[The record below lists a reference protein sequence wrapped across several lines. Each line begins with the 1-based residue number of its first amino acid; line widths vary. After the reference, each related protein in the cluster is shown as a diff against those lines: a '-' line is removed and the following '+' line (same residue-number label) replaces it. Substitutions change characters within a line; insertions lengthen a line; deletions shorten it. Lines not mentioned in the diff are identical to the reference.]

1 VSKITPPRGTVSG
14 DLKKRKRKRQ
24 VTREKEQTDKTWS
37 RVAVDANFFIL
48 AFAQHPEALQRFK
61 VIADRVSFKLCTS
74 HQILEELRGS
84 LRKQVR
90 KVVEVVEV
98 TKDELDSY
106 IKKAKHVVDR
116 VPQAP
121 DLSLLIVLKKL
132 KENRLISSDFQLLQ
146 SLRNLEP
153 EIEGLMGSAFLLH
166 LLELSHD
173 NTEDTAFL
181 EEIRERVL
189 YTEIKYSITRRSV
202 YDPTTRI
209 KLIESQAFQVVR
221 ALRGPHIA
229 EEDLVGMTDQE
240 ALGLL
245 NFLQELRRNYV
256 SYVNRIQEQ
265 NYREALEEIG
275 EARDELYNHL
285 VLLSWEL
292 SATAH
297 RKLIRQIAPDL
308 VLLNYLTALCHLYL
322 GERNDLEK
330 SKQAIEESNRILLN
344 VRPDASHY
352 RRLMVM
358 THILRITVNL
368 LLEDFES
375 ATMYFTIFARK
386 TQEWGFVHEQATAQ
400 ALYLALLVIRGEIT
414 STEFPSITDPEEVI
428 RFLIDLS
435 SIYFALRRF
444 EEAWKLLN
452 QVLLIIQYFG
462 LYEVL
467 DPVLQRMILVYYAE
481 GQQRKEVFEEIAAQ
495 LLQWLKEEKCNTD
508 SVEALRTELAET
520 EDTPS
525 EYFTEKSLASD
536 KLHTDLQDW
545 LTVIDRVDTVL
556 LQGSILICR
565 SRKLTWNIALLIQG
579 VLQEE
584 KAKSGE
590 QVKLGEGKFRV
601 TDPPPSLKDRY
612 RIFALIHS
620 DPTGSSRIYVRGGQ
634 GLRLLELGTLL
645 NGNVY

>member
-1 VSKITPPRGTVSG
+1 VSKTTSSRRSSAKGS
-14 DLKKRKRKRQ
+14 KKQK
-24 VTREKEQTDKTWS
+24 TRPKKARPSEAWS

-48 AFAQHPEALQRFK
+48 AFAQKPETLHRFK
-61 VIADRVSFKLCTS
+61 EIADRVAFKLYTS
-74 HQILEELRGS
+74 HQILKELRGK
-84 LRKQVR
+84 LRRQVQ
-90 KVVEVVEV
+90 KVVEVVNV
-98 TKDELDSY
+98 TQEELEAY
-106 IKKAKHVVDR
+106 IEKAKKVVER

-146 SLRNLEP
+146 SLRNLDP

-166 LLELSHD
+166 LLERSHA
-173 NTEDTAFL
+173 NEEDTKFL

-189 YTEIKYSITRRSV
+189 HTEIKYSITRRSV

-221 ALRGPHIA
+221 SLRGPRIA

-256 SYVNRIQEQ
+256 NYVNKIQEQ
-265 NYREALEEIG
+265 NYREVLIEIG
-275 EARDELYNHL
+275 EAREELYNHL

-297 RKLIRQIAPDL
+297 RRLIRQIAPDL
-308 VLLNYLTALCHLYL
+308 VLLNYLTALCYLYV
-322 GERNDLEK
+322 GEKEDLER
-330 SKQAIEESNRILLN
+330 SKQAIEESNRILLS
-344 VRPDASHY
+344 VRPAASNY

-358 THILRITVNL
+358 THILRITINL

-386 TQEWGFVHEQATAQ
+386 IQEWGFVNEQATAQ

-435 SIYFALRRF
+435 SVYFAMRRF
-444 EEAWKLLN
+444 EEAWKLLY
-452 QVLLIIQYFG
+452 QVLLIIQYFE
-462 LYEVL
+462 LSEVL

-481 GQQRKEVFEEIAAQ
+481 GQQRKDEFEEISVQ
-495 LLQWLKEEKCNTD
+495 LLEWLQEQQLDTTSLD
-508 SVEALRTELAET
+508 ALRAELAEKA
-520 EDTPS
+520 EAPS
-525 EYFTEKSLASD
+525 EHFTEKSLVADS
-536 KLHTDLQDW
+536 LHADLQDW

-565 SRKLTWNIALLIQG
+565 SRKLAWNIALLIQG
-579 VLQEE
+579 VLQDE
-584 KAKSGE
+584 KAKGGE
-590 QVKLGEGKFRV
+590 QVKLGEGQFRV

-620 DPTGSSRIYVRGGQ
+620 DPTGSSRIFVRGGQ
-634 GLRLLELGTLL
+634 GLRLLELGTILDDSI
-645 NGNVY
+645 Y

>member
-1 VSKITPPRGTVSG
+1 MSKTTSRKKAPKGSKIRKPKRATPT
-14 DLKKRKRKRQ
+14 KKGAPSKI
-24 VTREKEQTDKTWS
+24 WS

-48 AFAQHPEALQRFK
+48 AFAQNPGNVKRFK
-61 VIADRVSFKLCTS
+61 EITDHVSFKLYTS
-74 HQILEELRGS
+74 TQVLNELRGQ
-84 LRKQVR
+84 LRREVQ
-90 KVVEVVEV
+90 KVIEVIDVSQ
-98 TKDELDSY
+98 KELDAY
-106 IKKAKHVVDR
+106 IKKAKDVVER
-116 VPQAP
+116 IPQAP

-166 LLELSHD
+166 LLERSHGSP
-173 NTEDTAFL
+173 EDMAIL

-209 KLIESQAFQVVR
+209 KLIENQAFHVVR
-221 ALRGPHIA
+221 SLRGPRIA
-229 EEDLVGMTDQE
+229 EEDLIGMTDQE

-245 NFLQELRRNYV
+245 NFLQELRRNYA
-256 SYVNRIQEQ
+256 SYVNKIQEQ
-265 NYREALEEIG
+265 NYREALQEIG
-275 EARDELYNHL
+275 AARDELYNHL

-297 RKLIRQIAPDL
+297 RRLTRQISPDL
-308 VLLNYLTALCHLYL
+308 ILLNYLTALCYLYL
-322 GERNDLEK
+322 GEREDLEK
-330 SKQAIEESNRILLN
+330 SKQAIDEANRTLLC
-344 VRPDASHY
+344 VRPDAANY
-352 RRLMVM
+352 QRLMIM
-358 THILRITVNL
+358 THILRITINL
-368 LLEDFES
+368 ILEDFES

-400 ALYLALLVIRGEIT
+400 ALYLALLVIRGEIM
-414 STEFPSITDPEEVI
+414 STEFPSISDPEEVI

-452 QVLLIIQYFG
+452 QVLLIIQYFS
-462 LYEVL
+462 LHELL
-467 DPVLQRMILVYYAE
+467 DLVLQRMILVYYAE
-481 GQQRKEVFEEIAAQ
+481 GRQRKEEFEGISTQ
-495 LLQWLKEEKCNTD
+495 LLHWLKEQKFDT
-508 SVEALRTELAET
+508 SSIEALRTELGET
-520 EDTPS
+520 ESPPT
-525 EYFTEKSLASD
+525 EYFTETSLVAE
-536 KLHTDLQDW
+536 KLHADLQDW

-584 KAKSGE
+584 KAKGGE

-620 DPTGSSRIYVRGGQ
+620 DPTGSSRIFVRGGQ
-634 GLRLLELGTLL
+634 GLRLLELGTILEESTP
-645 NGNVY
+645 

>member
-1 VSKITPPRGTVSG
+1 MSKTTPSLGTSPKRSKKQKRELDSG
-14 DLKKRKRKRQ
+14 ERNPGKS
-24 VTREKEQTDKTWS
+24 WS

-48 AFAQHPEALQRFK
+48 AFAQDPQALHRFK
-61 VIADRVSFKLCTS
+61 EIADRVAFKLYTS
-74 HQILEELRGS
+74 HRILKELRGK
-84 LRKQVR
+84 LRNQVK
-90 KVVEVVEV
+90 KVVEVIEISQ
-98 TKDELDSY
+98 DELDAY
-106 IKKAKHVVDR
+106 IEKARGIVER
-116 VPQAP
+116 IPQAP
-121 DLSLLIVLKKL
+121 DLSLLLVLKMLNEK
-132 KENRLISSDFQLLQ
+132 RLVSSDFQLLQ

-166 LLELSHD
+166 LLERSHNND
-173 NTEDTAFL
+173 EDIAFL
-181 EEIRERVL
+181 EELRERVL
-189 YTEIKYSITRRSV
+189 HTEIKYSITRRSV

-209 KLIESQAFQVVR
+209 KLIENQAFQVVR
-221 ALRGPHIA
+221 SLRGPRIA

-245 NFLQELRRNYV
+245 TFLQELRRNYS

-275 EARDELYNHL
+275 AAREELYNHL

-297 RKLIRQIAPDL
+297 HRLIRQITPDL
-308 VLLNYLTALCHLYL
+308 VLLNYLTALCYLYL
-322 GERNDLEK
+322 GEKSDLEK
-330 SKQAIEESNRILLN
+330 SKEAIEECNRILLS
-344 VRPDASHY
+344 VRPVATDY
-352 RRLMVM
+352 RRLMIM
-358 THILRITVNL
+358 THMLRITINL

-386 TQEWGFVHEQATAQ
+386 TQEWGFTHEQATAQ

-414 STEFPSITDPEEVI
+414 STEFPSITDPEEAI

-452 QVLLIIQYFG
+452 QVLLVIQYFD
-462 LYEVL
+462 LFEL
-467 DPVLQRMILVYYAE
+467 LETVLQRMLLVYYAE
-481 GQQRKEVFEEIAAQ
+481 GRQRKGEFEEITQ
-495 LLQWLKEEKCNTD
+495 KLLKWLQENNESTALID
-508 SVEALRTELAET
+508 DLTVELTET
-520 EDTPS
+520 VSPS
-525 EYFTEKSLASD
+525 PDYFTRSSLPAD
-536 KLHTDLQDW
+536 KLHPDLQDW

-565 SRKLTWNIALLIQG
+565 SRKLMWNIALLIQG

-584 KAKSGE
+584 KAKGGE
-590 QVKLGEGKFRV
+590 QVRLGEGKFKV
-601 TDPPPSLKDRY
+601 ADPPPSLKDRY
-612 RIFALIHS
+612 RILALIHS

-634 GLRLLELGTLL
+634 GLRLLQLGALL
-645 NGNVY
+645 NDST

>member
-1 VSKITPPRGTVSG
+1 MSKSTSPRGTSPESM
-14 DLKKRKRKRQ
+14 KKRKRK
-24 VTREKEQTDKTWS
+24 TTPEKEHLSRKWS

-48 AFAQHPEALQRFK
+48 AFAQNPQALNRFK
-61 VIADRVSFKLCTS
+61 EITDRVSFKLYTS
-74 HQILEELRGS
+74 NHILKELRGK
-84 LRKQVR
+84 LRRHVQN
-90 KVVEVVEV
+90 VVEVIEI
-98 TKDELDSY
+98 TQEELDTY
-106 IKKAKHVVDR
+106 ISKAKEVVER
-116 VPQAP
+116 VPQVP
-121 DLSLLIVLKKL
+121 DLSLLLVLKKL

-166 LLELSHD
+166 ILERSHD
-173 NTEDTAFL
+173 NVEDTTFL

-189 YTEIKYSITRRSV
+189 HTEIKYSITRRSV

-209 KLIESQAFQVVR
+209 KLIENQAFQVVR
-221 ALRGPHIA
+221 SLRGPRIA

-256 SYVNRIQEQ
+256 NYVNKIQEQ
-265 NYREALEEIG
+265 NYRDALGEIG
-275 EARDELYNHL
+275 EAREELYNHL
-285 VLLSWEL
+285 VILSWEL

-297 RKLIRQIAPDL
+297 RRLIRQIAPDL
-308 VLLNYLTALCHLYL
+308 VLLNYLTALCYLYL
-322 GERNDLEK
+322 GERDDLEN
-330 SKQAIEESNRILLN
+330 SKQAIEESNRILLS
-344 VRPDASHY
+344 VRPEASNY

-358 THILRITVNL
+358 THILRITINL

-386 TQEWGFVHEQATAQ
+386 TQEWGFLHEQATAQ
-400 ALYLALLVIRGEIT
+400 ALYLALLVIRGEII

-444 EEAWKLLN
+444 EEAWKLLY
-452 QVLLIIQYFG
+452 QVILITQYFG
-462 LYEVL
+462 LFEVL
-467 DPVLQRMILVYYAE
+467 NPVLQRMILVYYAE
-481 GQQRKEVFEEIAAQ
+481 GQQRKDEFEEISDH
-495 LLQWLKEEKCNTD
+495 LLQWLHEQNFDTT
-508 SVEALRTELAET
+508 SLEALRAELTETAKP
-520 EDTPS
+520 PS
-525 EYFTEKSLASD
+525 EHFTEKSLTSD
-536 KLHTDLQDW
+536 KLHADLQDW

-565 SRKLTWNIALLIQG
+565 SRKLAWNIALLIQG

-584 KAKSGE
+584 KAKGGE

-645 NGNVY
+645 DEGLS

>member
-1 VSKITPPRGTVSG
+1 MSKTASSGGTSAEG
-14 DLKKRKRKRQ
+14 KKRKKQKTLPEKRRP
-24 VTREKEQTDKTWS
+24 TKTWS

-48 AFAQHPEALQRFK
+48 AFAQKPQTLHRFK
-61 VIADRVSFKLCTS
+61 EIADRVSFKLYTS
-74 HQILEELRGS
+74 HQILKELRGR
-84 LRKQVR
+84 LRRHAQ
-90 KVVEVVEV
+90 KVVEVIDV
-98 TKDELDSY
+98 TQEELDTY
-106 IKKAKHVVDR
+106 IVKAKDVVER

-132 KENRLISSDFQLLQ
+132 SENRLISSDFQLLQ
-146 SLRNLEP
+146 SLRSLEP

-166 LLELSHD
+166 LLERSHD
-173 NTEDTAFL
+173 NVEDTTFL

-189 YTEIKYSITRRSV
+189 HTEIKYSITRRSV
-202 YDPTTRI
+202 YDPTARI
-209 KLIESQAFQVVR
+209 KLIENQAFQVVR
-221 ALRGPHIA
+221 SLRGPRIA

-245 NFLQELRRNYV
+245 NFLQELRLNYGNYV
-256 SYVNRIQEQ
+256 NKIQEQ
-265 NYREALEEIG
+265 NYREVLDEISDAH
-275 EARDELYNHL
+275 EELYNHL

-308 VLLNYLTALCHLYL
+308 VLLNYLSALCYLHL
-322 GERNDLEK
+322 GERGDLEK
-330 SKQAIEESNRILLN
+330 SKQAIEESNRILLS
-344 VRPDASHY
+344 VRPDTENY

-358 THILRITVNL
+358 THILRITINL

-386 TQEWGFVHEQATAQ
+386 IQEWGFVNEQATAQ

-414 STEFPSITDPEEVI
+414 STEFPAITDPEEVI

-435 SIYFALRRF
+435 SIYFAIRRF
-444 EEAWKLLN
+444 EEAWKLLD
-452 QVLLIIQYFG
+452 QILLIIQYFG
-462 LYEVL
+462 LFEIL
-467 DPVLQRMILVYYAE
+467 EPVLQRMILVYYAE
-481 GQQRKEVFEEIAAQ
+481 GQQRKDEFEETSTQ
-495 LLQWLKEEKCNTD
+495 LLQWLQEYQFDTT
-508 SVEALRTELAET
+508 SVEALKSELAET
-520 EDTPS
+520 AEAPS
-525 EYFTEKSLASD
+525 EHFTDKSLASD
-536 KLHTDLQDW
+536 KLHADLQDW

-565 SRKLTWNIALLIQG
+565 SRSLTWNIALLIQG
-579 VLQEE
+579 VLQDE
-584 KAKSGE
+584 KAKGGE
-590 QVKLGEGKFRV
+590 QVKLSEGKFRV

-620 DPTGSSRIYVRGGQ
+620 DPTGSSRIVVRGGQ

-645 NGNVY
+645 DDSIY

>member
-1 VSKITPPRGTVSG
+1 VSKTTSPRGTSPDG
-14 DLKKRKRKRQ
+14 TKKR
-24 VTREKEQTDKTWS
+24 EQKTSPENDLPYKTWS

-48 AFAQHPEALQRFK
+48 AFAQHPRTLYRFK
-61 VIADRVSFKLCTS
+61 EIADRVSFKLYTS
-74 HQILEELRGS
+74 PQILNELRGQ
-84 LRKQVR
+84 LRRQVR
-90 KVVEVVEV
+90 KVVEVIEV
-98 TKDELDSY
+98 TQEELDAY
-106 IKKAKHVVDR
+106 IDKAKDIVER

-166 LLELSHD
+166 LIERSHE
-173 NTEDTAFL
+173 NTEDTAFI

-189 YTEIKYSITRRSV
+189 HTEIKYSITRRSV
-202 YDPTTRI
+202 FDPTTRI
-209 KLIESQAFQVVR
+209 KLIESQAFRIVR
-221 ALRGPHIA
+221 SLRGPHIA

-256 SYVNRIQEQ
+256 SYVNKIQEQ
-265 NYREALEEIG
+265 NYGEVLEEIG

-297 RKLIRQIAPDL
+297 RRLLRQISPDL
-308 VLLNYLTALCHLYL
+308 VLLNYLTALCYLYL
-322 GERNDLEK
+322 GEKGDLEK
-330 SKQAIEESNRILLN
+330 SKQAIDESNRILLS
-344 VRPDASHY
+344 VRPDASNY

-358 THILRITVNL
+358 THILRITINL

-386 TQEWGFVHEQATAQ
+386 TQEWGFLHEQATAQ

-444 EEAWKLLN
+444 DEAWKLLN
-452 QVLLIIQYFG
+452 QVLIIIQYFG
-462 LYEVL
+462 LLEVL
-467 DPVLQRMILVYYAE
+467 DPVLQRMILIYYAE
-481 GQQRKEVFEEIAAQ
+481 GRQRREEFEEISSF
-495 LLQWLKEEKCNTD
+495 LLQWLNEQKFDTA
-508 SVEALRTELAET
+508 SVDALRDELAET
-520 EDTPS
+520 EEAPS
-525 EYFTEKSLASD
+525 EHFTAKSLVSD
-536 KLHTDLQDW
+536 KLHPDLQDW

-579 VLQEE
+579 VLQDE
-584 KAKSGE
+584 KAKAGE

-620 DPTGSSRIYVRGGQ
+620 DPTGSSRIFVRGGQ
-634 GLRLLELGTLL
+634 GIRLLELGSLL
-645 NGNVY
+645 DDSIY

>member
-1 VSKITPPRGTVSG
+1 MSKNTSPRISTS
-14 DLKKRKRKRQ
+14 KKRKRKPKPA
-24 VTREKEQTDKTWS
+24 EEQKSKPWS

-48 AFAQHPEALQRFK
+48 AFAQNPQTLNRFK
-61 VIADRVSFKLCTS
+61 EITERVSFKLYS
-74 HQILEELRGS
+74 SPQVMKELRGP
-84 LRKQVR
+84 LRRQVL
-90 KVVEVVEV
+90 KVVEVIDI
-98 TKDELDSY
+98 TQKELDSY
-106 IKKAKHVVDR
+106 INKAKEVVER

-121 DLSLLIVLKKL
+121 DLSLLILLKRINEK
-132 KENRLISSDFQLLQ
+132 RLISSDFQLLQ

-166 LLELSHD
+166 LLERSYD
-173 NTEDTAFL
+173 NPKDTEFL
-181 EEIRERVL
+181 EELRERVL
-189 YTEIKYSITRRSV
+189 HTEIKYSITRRSM
-202 YDPTTRI
+202 YDPTSRI
-209 KLIESQAFQVVR
+209 KLIENQAFHVVR
-221 ALRGPHIA
+221 SLRGPIID

-245 NFLQELRRNYV
+245 NFLQELRRNYAN
-256 SYVNRIQEQ
+256 YVNKIQEQ
-265 NYREALEEIG
+265 NYRDVVIEID
-275 EARDELYNHL
+275 EAREELYNHL

-297 RKLIRQIAPDL
+297 RRLIRQITPDL
-308 VLLNYLTALCHLYL
+308 ILLNYLTALCYLYL
-322 GERNDLEK
+322 GERVDLEK
-330 SKQAIEESNRILLN
+330 AKQAIEECNRTLLN
-344 VRPDASHY
+344 VRPTTSIY

-358 THILRITVNL
+358 THILRITINL

-375 ATMYFTIFARK
+375 ATMYFTIFSRK
-386 TQEWGFVHEQATAQ
+386 VQEWGFANEQATAQ

-428 RFLIDLS
+428 RFLLDLS

-444 EEAWKLLN
+444 DEAWKLLI
-452 QVLLIIQYFG
+452 QVIHIIQYFD
-462 LYEVL
+462 LHQLL
-467 DPVLQRMILVYYAE
+467 DPVLQRMILIYYAE
-481 GQQRKEVFEEIAAQ
+481 GCQRNEEFQQITTN
-495 LLQWLKEEKCNTD
+495 LLNWLQEHDRDSTSVETLKEEL
-508 SVEALRTELAET
+508 VEITEA
-520 EDTPS
+520 PS
-525 EYFTEKSLASD
+525 EYFTEKSLSSD
-536 KLHTDLQDW
+536 KLHPDLQDW

-584 KAKSGE
+584 KAKGGE
-590 QVKLGEGKFRV
+590 QVKLGKGQFRV

-645 NGNVY
+645 DGGIY

>member
-1 VSKITPPRGTVSG
+1 MSKTTSSRESSAKGSKKQKTPP
-14 DLKKRKRKRQ
+14 KRARPS
-24 VTREKEQTDKTWS
+24 EAWS

-48 AFAQHPEALQRFK
+48 AFAKNPETVHRFK
-61 VIADRVSFKLCTS
+61 EIADRVAFKLYTS
-74 HQILEELRGS
+74 HQILKELRGK
-84 LRKQVR
+84 LRRQVQ
-90 KVVEVVEV
+90 KVVEVVDV
-98 TKDELDSY
+98 TQEELETY
-106 IKKAKHVVDR
+106 IEKAKEIVER

-166 LLELSHD
+166 LLERSHA
-173 NTEDTAFL
+173 NEKDTKFL

-189 YTEIKYSITRRSV
+189 HTEIKYSITRRSV

-221 ALRGPHIA
+221 SLRGPRIA

-245 NFLQELRRNYV
+245 NFLQELRRNYAN
-256 SYVNRIQEQ
+256 YVNKIQEQ
-265 NYREALEEIG
+265 NYREVLDEIG
-275 EARDELYNHL
+275 AAREELYNHL

-297 RKLIRQIAPDL
+297 RRLIRQIAPDL
-308 VLLNYLTALCHLYL
+308 VLVNYLTALCYLYL
-322 GERNDLEK
+322 GEKEDLEC
-330 SKQAIEESNRILLN
+330 SKQAIEESNRILLS
-344 VRPDASHY
+344 VRPDASNY

-358 THILRITVNL
+358 THILRITINL

-386 TQEWGFVHEQATAQ
+386 TQEWGFVHEQASAQ

-414 STEFPSITDPEEVI
+414 STEFPSITDSEEVI

-435 SIYFALRRF
+435 SIYFAMRRF
-444 EEAWKLLN
+444 EEAWKLLY

-462 LYEVL
+462 LFEVL
-467 DPVLQRMILVYYAE
+467 DPVLQRMVLVYYAE
-481 GQQRKEVFEEIAAQ
+481 GRQRKGEFEEISVQ
-495 LLQWLKEEKCNTD
+495 LLEWLQERKFDTA
-508 SVEALRTELAET
+508 SLEALRVELAEKA
-520 EDTPS
+520 EAPS
-525 EYFTEKSLASD
+525 EYFTEKSLVADS
-536 KLHTDLQDW
+536 LHADLQDW

-565 SRKLTWNIALLIQG
+565 SRKLAWNIALLIQG
-579 VLQEE
+579 VLQDE
-584 KAKSGE
+584 KAKGGE
-590 QVKLGEGKFRV
+590 QVKLGEGQFRV

-620 DPTGSSRIYVRGGQ
+620 DPTGSSRIFVRGGQ

-645 NGNVY
+645 DDSIY

>member
-1 VSKITPPRGTVSG
+1 MSKTTSSRESSAKGSKKQKTPP
-14 DLKKRKRKRQ
+14 KRARPS
-24 VTREKEQTDKTWS
+24 EAWS

-48 AFAQHPEALQRFK
+48 AFAKNPETVHRFK
-61 VIADRVSFKLCTS
+61 EIADRVAFKLYTS
-74 HQILEELRGS
+74 HQILKELRGK
-84 LRKQVR
+84 LRRQVQ
-90 KVVEVVEV
+90 KVVEVVDV
-98 TKDELDSY
+98 TQEELETY
-106 IKKAKHVVDR
+106 IEKAKEIVER

-166 LLELSHD
+166 LLERSHA
-173 NTEDTAFL
+173 NEKDTKFL

-189 YTEIKYSITRRSV
+189 HTEIKYSITRRSV

-221 ALRGPHIA
+221 SLRGPRIA

-245 NFLQELRRNYV
+245 NFLQELRRNYAN
-256 SYVNRIQEQ
+256 YVNKIQEQ
-265 NYREALEEIG
+265 NYREVLDEIG
-275 EARDELYNHL
+275 AAREELYNHL

-297 RKLIRQIAPDL
+297 RRLIRQIAPDL
-308 VLLNYLTALCHLYL
+308 VLVNYLTALCYLYL
-322 GERNDLEK
+322 GEKEDLEC
-330 SKQAIEESNRILLN
+330 SKQAIEESNRILLS
-344 VRPDASHY
+344 VRPDASNY

-358 THILRITVNL
+358 THILRITINL

-386 TQEWGFVHEQATAQ
+386 TQEWGFVHEQASAQ

-414 STEFPSITDPEEVI
+414 STEFPSITDSEEVI

-435 SIYFALRRF
+435 SIYFAMRRF
-444 EEAWKLLN
+444 EEAWKLLY

-462 LYEVL
+462 LFEVL
-467 DPVLQRMILVYYAE
+467 DPVLQRMVLVYYAE
-481 GQQRKEVFEEIAAQ
+481 GRQRKDEFEEISVQ
-495 LLQWLKEEKCNTD
+495 LLEWLQERKFDTA
-508 SVEALRTELAET
+508 SLEALRVELAEKA
-520 EDTPS
+520 EAPS
-525 EYFTEKSLASD
+525 EYFTEKSLVADS
-536 KLHTDLQDW
+536 LHADLQDW

-565 SRKLTWNIALLIQG
+565 SRKLAWNIALLIQG
-579 VLQEE
+579 VLQDE
-584 KAKSGE
+584 KAKGGE
-590 QVKLGEGKFRV
+590 QVKLGEGQFRV

-620 DPTGSSRIYVRGGQ
+620 DPTGSSRIFVRGGQ

-645 NGNVY
+645 DDSIY

>member
-1 VSKITPPRGTVSG
+1 VSKTTSSRGSSAKGSKKQKTPP
-14 DLKKRKRKRQ
+14 KRARPS
-24 VTREKEQTDKTWS
+24 EAWS

-48 AFAQHPEALQRFK
+48 AFAKNPETLHRFK
-61 VIADRVSFKLCTS
+61 EIADRVAFKLYTS
-74 HQILEELRGS
+74 HQILKELRGK
-84 LRKQVR
+84 LRRQVQ
-90 KVVEVVEV
+90 KVVEVVDV
-98 TKDELDSY
+98 TLEELETY
-106 IKKAKHVVDR
+106 IKKAKEIVER

-166 LLELSHD
+166 LLERSHA
-173 NTEDTAFL
+173 NEEDTKFL

-189 YTEIKYSITRRSV
+189 HTEIKYSITRRSV

-221 ALRGPHIA
+221 SLRGPRIA

-245 NFLQELRRNYV
+245 NFLQELRRNYAN
-256 SYVNRIQEQ
+256 YVNKIQEQ
-265 NYREALEEIG
+265 NYREVLNEIG
-275 EARDELYNHL
+275 EAREELYNHL

-308 VLLNYLTALCHLYL
+308 VLLNYLTALCYLYV
-322 GERNDLEK
+322 GEKEDLER
-330 SKQAIEESNRILLN
+330 SKQAIEESNRILLS
-344 VRPDASHY
+344 VRPDASNY

-358 THILRITVNL
+358 THILRITINL

-386 TQEWGFVHEQATAQ
+386 IQEWGFVHEQATAQ

-435 SIYFALRRF
+435 SIYFAMRRF
-444 EEAWKLLN
+444 EEAWKLLY
-452 QVLLIIQYFG
+452 QVLLIIQYFE

-481 GQQRKEVFEEIAAQ
+481 GRQRKDEFEEISVQ
-495 LLQWLKEEKCNTD
+495 LLEWLQEQKIETA
-508 SVEALRTELAET
+508 SLEALRAELAEKA
-520 EDTPS
+520 EAPS
-525 EYFTEKSLASD
+525 EHFTDKSLVADS
-536 KLHTDLQDW
+536 LHADLQDW

-565 SRKLTWNIALLIQG
+565 SRKLAWNIALLIQG
-579 VLQEE
+579 VLQDE
-584 KAKSGE
+584 KAKGGE
-590 QVKLGEGKFRV
+590 QVKLGEGQFRV

-620 DPTGSSRIYVRGGQ
+620 DPTGSSRIFVRGGQ

-645 NGNVY
+645 DDSIY

>member
-1 VSKITPPRGTVSG
+1 
-14 DLKKRKRKRQ
+14 
-24 VTREKEQTDKTWS
+24 
-37 RVAVDANFFIL
+37 
-48 AFAQHPEALQRFK
+48 
-61 VIADRVSFKLCTS
+61 
-74 HQILEELRGS
+74 
-84 LRKQVR
+84 
-90 KVVEVVEV
+90 
-98 TKDELDSY
+98 
-106 IKKAKHVVDR
+106 
-116 VPQAP
+116 

-132 KENRLISSDFQLLQ
+132 KENRLVSSDFQLLQ

-166 LLELSHD
+166 LLERSY
-173 NTEDTAFL
+173 NNSEDTAFL

-189 YTEIKYSITRRSV
+189 HTEIKYSITRRSV

-209 KLIESQAFQVVR
+209 KLIENQAFHVVR
-221 ALRGPHIA
+221 SLRGPRIA

-245 NFLQELRRNYV
+245 NFLQELRRNYA
-256 SYVNRIQEQ
+256 SYVNKIQEQ
-265 NYREALEEIG
+265 NYREVLKEID
-275 EARDELYNHL
+275 EARQELYNHL

-297 RKLIRQIAPDL
+297 RRLIRQIAPDL
-308 VLLNYLTALCHLYL
+308 VLINYLMALCYLYL
-322 GERNDLEK
+322 GERGDLEK
-330 SKQAIEESNRILLN
+330 SKQAIDECNRILLS
-344 VRPDASHY
+344 VRPDASTY
-352 RRLMVM
+352 QRLMVM
-358 THILRITVNL
+358 THILRITINL

-386 TQEWGFVHEQATAQ
+386 TQDWGFVHEQATAQ

-444 EEAWKLLN
+444 DEAWKLLN
-452 QVLLIIQYFG
+452 QVLLIIQYFEIS
-462 LYEVL
+462 EVL
-467 DPVLQRMILVYYAE
+467 EPVLQRMILVYYAE
-481 GQQRKEVFEEIAAQ
+481 GRQRNEEFEAISSN
-495 LLQWLKEEKCNTD
+495 LLKWLQELDHDTT
-508 SVEALRTELAET
+508 SVEALKAELSETAEAPL
-520 EDTPS
+520 EH
-525 EYFTEKSLASD
+525 FTEKSLAAD
-536 KLHTDLQDW
+536 KLHPDLQDW

-565 SRKLTWNIALLIQG
+565 SRRLTWNIALLIQG

-584 KAKSGE
+584 KAKGGE

-601 TDPPPSLKDRY
+601 TDPPPSLKERY

-634 GLRLLELGTLL
+634 GLRLLELGTLIDDSIH
-645 NGNVY
+645 

>member
-1 VSKITPPRGTVSG
+1 MPKAPSPRPSSG
-14 DLKKRKRKRQ
+14 KTKKRKTVPNK
-24 VTREKEQTDKTWS
+24 EKKLKSYS

-48 AFAQHPEALQRFK
+48 AFAQKPQALNRFK
-61 VIADRVSFKLCTS
+61 EIAERISFKLFS
-74 HQILEELRGS
+74 SPQVMKELRGP
-84 LRKQVR
+84 LRRHVL
-90 KVVEVVEV
+90 KVVEVIDI
-98 TKDELDSY
+98 TQKELDSY
-106 IKKAKHVVDR
+106 VDKAKEVVER

-121 DLSLLIVLKKL
+121 DLSLLILLKKMNE
-132 KENRLISSDFQLLQ
+132 KRLISSDFQLLQ

-166 LLELSHD
+166 LLERSYD
-173 NTEDTAFL
+173 NPQDTEFL
-181 EEIRERVL
+181 EELRERVL
-189 YTEIKYSITRRSV
+189 HTEIKYSITRQSV
-202 YDPTTRI
+202 YDPTSRI
-209 KLIESQAFQVVR
+209 KLIENQAFHVVR
-221 ALRGPHIA
+221 SLRGPLIA

-245 NFLQELRRNYV
+245 NFLQELRRNYAN
-256 SYVNRIQEQ
+256 YVNKIQEQ
-265 NYREALEEIG
+265 NYRNAVIEID
-275 EARDELYNHL
+275 EAREELYNHL

-297 RKLIRQIAPDL
+297 RRLIRQITPDL
-308 VLLNYLTALCHLYL
+308 VLLNYLTALCYLYL
-322 GERNDLEK
+322 GERGDLEK
-330 SKQAIEESNRILLN
+330 AKQAIEESNRTLLN
-344 VRPDASHY
+344 VRPTTSIY

-358 THILRITVNL
+358 THILRITINL

-375 ATMYFTIFARK
+375 ATMYFTIFTRK
-386 TQEWGFVHEQATAQ
+386 VQEWDFNNEQATAQ

-414 STEFPSITDPEEVI
+414 STEFPTITDPEEVI
-428 RFLIDLS
+428 RFLLDLS

-452 QVLLIIQYFG
+452 QVIHIIQYFD
-462 LYEVL
+462 LHQLL

-481 GQQRKEVFEEIAAQ
+481 GCQRNEEFQQITTN
-495 LLQWLKEEKCNTD
+495 LLNWLQEHNLDST
-508 SVEALRTELAET
+508 SVEVLREELVEITEA
-520 EDTPS
+520 PS
-525 EYFTEKSLASD
+525 EYFTEKSLNSD
-536 KLHTDLQDW
+536 KLHPDLQDW

-584 KAKSGE
+584 KAKGGE
-590 QVKLGEGKFRV
+590 QVKLGKGQFRV

-620 DPTGSSRIYVRGGQ
+620 DPTGSSRIYIRGGQ

-645 NGNVY
+645 EDGIY

>member
-1 VSKITPPRGTVSG
+1 MPKNPSPRPSTGKT
-14 DLKKRKRKRQ
+14 KKRKTVPNK
-24 VTREKEQTDKTWS
+24 EKKLKSYS

-48 AFAQHPEALQRFK
+48 AFAQKPQALNRFK
-61 VIADRVSFKLCTS
+61 EITERVSFKLFS
-74 HQILEELRGS
+74 SPQVMKELRGP
-84 LRKQVR
+84 LRRHVLN
-90 KVVEVVEV
+90 VVEVIDI
-98 TKDELDSY
+98 TQKELDSY
-106 IKKAKHVVDR
+106 INKAKEVVER

-121 DLSLLIVLKKL
+121 DLSLLILLKKMNE
-132 KENRLISSDFQLLQ
+132 KRLISSDFQLLQ

-166 LLELSHD
+166 LLERSYD
-173 NTEDTAFL
+173 NPQDTEFL
-181 EEIRERVL
+181 EELRERVL
-189 YTEIKYSITRRSV
+189 HTEIKYSITRQSV
-202 YDPTTRI
+202 YDPTSRI
-209 KLIESQAFQVVR
+209 KLIENQAFHVVR
-221 ALRGPHIA
+221 SLRGPLIA

-245 NFLQELRRNYV
+245 NFLQELRRNYAN
-256 SYVNRIQEQ
+256 YVNKIQEQ
-265 NYREALEEIG
+265 NYRNAVIEID
-275 EARDELYNHL
+275 EAREELYNHL

-297 RKLIRQIAPDL
+297 RRLIRQITPDL
-308 VLLNYLTALCHLYL
+308 VLLNYLTALCYLYL
-322 GERNDLEK
+322 GERGDLEK
-330 SKQAIEESNRILLN
+330 AKQAIEESNRTLLN
-344 VRPDASHY
+344 VRPTTSIY

-358 THILRITVNL
+358 THILRITINL

-375 ATMYFTIFARK
+375 ATMYFTIFTRK
-386 TQEWGFVHEQATAQ
+386 VQEWDFNNEQATAQ

-428 RFLIDLS
+428 RFLLDLS

-452 QVLLIIQYFG
+452 QVIHIIQYFD
-462 LYEVL
+462 LHQLL

-481 GQQRKEVFEEIAAQ
+481 GCQRNEEFQQITTNLLNWLQEHNLDSTAVEVLREE
-495 LLQWLKEEKCNTD
+495 L
-508 SVEALRTELAET
+508 VEITEA
-520 EDTPS
+520 PS
-525 EYFTEKSLASD
+525 EYFTEKSLNSD
-536 KLHTDLQDW
+536 KLHPDLQDW

-584 KAKSGE
+584 KAKGGE
-590 QVKLGEGKFRV
+590 QVKLGKGQFRV

-620 DPTGSSRIYVRGGQ
+620 DPTGSSRIYIRGGQ

-645 NGNVY
+645 EDGIY

>member
-1 VSKITPPRGTVSG
+1 MSKTAPPRGMSQEGT
-14 DLKKRKRKRQ
+14 KKRKHKTPPQ
-24 VTREKEQTDKTWS
+24 QDLPPKTWS

-48 AFAQHPEALQRFK
+48 AFARKPQALQRFRE
-61 VIADRVSFKLCTS
+61 IADRVSFKLYTS
-74 HQILEELRGS
+74 HQILKELRGR
-84 LRKQVR
+84 LRRQVR
-90 KVVEVVEV
+90 NVVEVIDV
-98 TKDELDSY
+98 TQEELDAY
-106 IKKAKHVVDR
+106 IKKAKDVVER
-116 VPQAP
+116 IPQAP

-166 LLELSHD
+166 LLERSHD
-173 NTEDTAFL
+173 NAEDFAFL

-189 YTEIKYSITRRSV
+189 HTEIKYSITRRSV
-202 YDPTTRI
+202 YDPITRI
-209 KLIESQAFQVVR
+209 KLIENQAFQVVR
-221 ALRGPHIA
+221 SLRGPRIA

-256 SYVNRIQEQ
+256 TYVNKIQEQ
-265 NYREALEEIG
+265 NYREALDEIG
-275 EARDELYNHL
+275 EAREELYNHL

-297 RKLIRQIAPDL
+297 RKLIRQITPDL
-308 VLLNYLTALCHLYL
+308 VLLNYLTALCYLYL
-322 GERNDLEK
+322 GERGDLEK
-330 SKQAIEESNRILLN
+330 SKQAIEESNRILLS
-344 VRPDASHY
+344 VRPDASSY

-358 THILRITVNL
+358 THIFRITINL
-368 LLEDFES
+368 LIEDFES

-452 QVLLIIQYFG
+452 QVLLIIQYFR

-467 DPVLQRMILVYYAE
+467 EPVLQRMILVYYAE
-481 GQQRKEVFEEIAAQ
+481 GRQRKDEFEEISAQ
-495 LLQWLKEEKCNTD
+495 LLQWLQEKEFGTA
-508 SVEALRTELAET
+508 SVEALRAELAET
-520 EDTPS
+520 AEAPS
-525 EYFTEKSLASD
+525 EHFTEKSLTAD
-536 KLHTDLQDW
+536 KLHADLQDW

-584 KAKSGE
+584 KAKGGE

-645 NGNVY
+645 DDSIY

>member
-1 VSKITPPRGTVSG
+1 MSKTTSSRGASPKG
-14 DLKKRKRKRQ
+14 SKKRKQ
-24 VTREKEQTDKTWS
+24 KTPLKSDRPQKPWS

-48 AFAQHPEALQRFK
+48 AFAQNPEALHRFK
-61 VIADRVSFKLCTS
+61 EIADRVSFKLYTS
-74 HQILEELRGS
+74 HQILKELRGK
-84 LRKQVR
+84 LRRQVQ

-98 TKDELDSY
+98 TQKELETY
-106 IKKAKHVVDR
+106 IEKAKDVVER

-121 DLSLLIVLKKL
+121 DLSLLIVLKRL

-166 LLELSHD
+166 LLERSHA
-173 NTEDTAFL
+173 NEEDSAFL
-181 EEIRERVL
+181 EDIRERVL
-189 YTEIKYSITRRSV
+189 HTEIKYSITRRSV
-202 YDPTTRI
+202 FDPTTRI

-221 ALRGPHIA
+221 SLRGPRIA

-240 ALGLL
+240 ALGLM

-256 SYVNRIQEQ
+256 TYVNKIQEQ
-265 NYREALEEIG
+265 NYREVLGEIG
-275 EARDELYNHL
+275 EAREELYNHL

-297 RKLIRQIAPDL
+297 RRLIRQIAPDL

-322 GERNDLEK
+322 GEKGDLER
-330 SKQAIEESNRILLN
+330 SKQAIEESNRILLS
-344 VRPDASHY
+344 VRPDASNY

-358 THILRITVNL
+358 THILRITINL

-386 TQEWGFVHEQATAQ
+386 TQEWGFVHEQSTAQ

-435 SIYFALRRF
+435 SIYFAMRRF
-444 EEAWKLLN
+444 EEAWKLLY
-452 QVLLIIQYFG
+452 QVLLILQYFE
-462 LYEVL
+462 LYDVL

-481 GQQRKEVFEEIAAQ
+481 GRQRKSEFNEISTQ
-495 LLQWLKEEKCNTD
+495 LLEWLKEQEIDTA
-508 SVEALRTELAET
+508 SLEALRTELAET
-520 EDTPS
+520 TEAPS
-525 EYFTEKSLASD
+525 EYFTEKSLAAD
-536 KLHTDLQDW
+536 KLHADLQDW

-590 QVKLGEGKFRV
+590 QVKLGEGQFRV

-620 DPTGSSRIYVRGGQ
+620 DPTGSSRIFVRGGQ

-645 NGNVY
+645 DDSIY

>member
-1 VSKITPPRGTVSG
+1 MPKNPSPRPSTGKT
-14 DLKKRKRKRQ
+14 KKRKTVPNK
-24 VTREKEQTDKTWS
+24 EKKLKSYS

-48 AFAQHPEALQRFK
+48 AFAQKPQALNRFK
-61 VIADRVSFKLCTS
+61 EITERVSFKLFS
-74 HQILEELRGS
+74 SPQVMKELRGP
-84 LRKQVR
+84 LRRHVLN
-90 KVVEVVEV
+90 VVEVIDI
-98 TKDELDSY
+98 TQKELDSY
-106 IKKAKHVVDR
+106 INKAKEVVER

-121 DLSLLIVLKKL
+121 DLSLLILLKKMNE
-132 KENRLISSDFQLLQ
+132 KRLISSDFQLLQ

-166 LLELSHD
+166 LLERSYD
-173 NTEDTAFL
+173 NPQDTEFL
-181 EEIRERVL
+181 EELRERVL
-189 YTEIKYSITRRSV
+189 HTEIKYSITRQSV
-202 YDPTTRI
+202 YDPTSRI
-209 KLIESQAFQVVR
+209 KLIENQAFHVVR
-221 ALRGPHIA
+221 SLRGPLIA

-245 NFLQELRRNYV
+245 NFLQELRRNYAN
-256 SYVNRIQEQ
+256 YVNKIQEQ
-265 NYREALEEIG
+265 NYRNAVIEID
-275 EARDELYNHL
+275 EAREELYNHL

-297 RKLIRQIAPDL
+297 RRLIRQITPDL
-308 VLLNYLTALCHLYL
+308 VLLNYLTALCYLYL
-322 GERNDLEK
+322 GERGDLEK
-330 SKQAIEESNRILLN
+330 AKQAIEESNRTLLN
-344 VRPDASHY
+344 VRPTTSIY

-358 THILRITVNL
+358 THILRITINL

-375 ATMYFTIFARK
+375 ATMYFTIFTRK
-386 TQEWGFVHEQATAQ
+386 VQEWDFNNEQATAQ

-428 RFLIDLS
+428 RFLLDLS

-452 QVLLIIQYFG
+452 QVIHIIQYFD
-462 LYEVL
+462 LHQLL

-481 GQQRKEVFEEIAAQ
+481 GCQRNEEFQQITTN
-495 LLQWLKEEKCNTD
+495 LLNWLQEHNLDST
-508 SVEALRTELAET
+508 SVEVLREELVEITEA
-520 EDTPS
+520 PS
-525 EYFTEKSLASD
+525 EYFTEKSLNSD
-536 KLHTDLQDW
+536 KLHPDLQDW

-584 KAKSGE
+584 KAKGGE
-590 QVKLGEGKFRV
+590 QVKLGKGQFRV

-620 DPTGSSRIYVRGGQ
+620 DPTGSSRIYIRGGQ

-645 NGNVY
+645 EDGIY

>member
-1 VSKITPPRGTVSG
+1 MSKTTSSRGASPKG
-14 DLKKRKRKRQ
+14 SKKRKQ
-24 VTREKEQTDKTWS
+24 KTPLKSDRPQKSWS

-48 AFAQHPEALQRFK
+48 AFAQNPEALHRFK
-61 VIADRVSFKLCTS
+61 EIADRVSFKLYTS
-74 HQILEELRGS
+74 HQILKELRGK
-84 LRKQVR
+84 LRRQVQ

-98 TKDELDSY
+98 TQKELETY
-106 IKKAKHVVDR
+106 IEKAKDVVER

-121 DLSLLIVLKKL
+121 DLSLLIVLKRL

-166 LLELSHD
+166 LLERSHA
-173 NTEDTAFL
+173 NEEDSAFL
-181 EEIRERVL
+181 EDIRERVL
-189 YTEIKYSITRRSV
+189 HTEIKYSITRRSV
-202 YDPTTRI
+202 FDPTTRI

-221 ALRGPHIA
+221 SLRGPRIA

-240 ALGLL
+240 ALGLM

-256 SYVNRIQEQ
+256 TYVNKIQEQ
-265 NYREALEEIG
+265 NYREVLGEIG
-275 EARDELYNHL
+275 EAREELYNHL

-297 RKLIRQIAPDL
+297 RRLIRQIAPDL

-322 GERNDLEK
+322 GEKGDLER
-330 SKQAIEESNRILLN
+330 SKQAIEESNRILLS
-344 VRPDASHY
+344 VRPDASNY

-358 THILRITVNL
+358 THILRITINL

-386 TQEWGFVHEQATAQ
+386 TQEWGFVHEQSTAQ

-435 SIYFALRRF
+435 SIYFAMRRF
-444 EEAWKLLN
+444 EEAWKLLY
-452 QVLLIIQYFG
+452 QVLLILQYFE
-462 LYEVL
+462 LYDVL

-481 GQQRKEVFEEIAAQ
+481 GRQRKSEFNEISTQ
-495 LLQWLKEEKCNTD
+495 LLEWLKEQEIDTA
-508 SVEALRTELAET
+508 SLEALRTELAET
-520 EDTPS
+520 TEAPS
-525 EYFTEKSLASD
+525 EYFTEKSLAAD
-536 KLHTDLQDW
+536 KLHADLQDW

-590 QVKLGEGKFRV
+590 QVKLGEGQFRV

-620 DPTGSSRIYVRGGQ
+620 DPTGSSRIFVRGGQ

-645 NGNVY
+645 DDSIY

>member
-1 VSKITPPRGTVSG
+1 MPKNPSPRQSSG
-14 DLKKRKRKRQ
+14 KTKKRKTVPNK
-24 VTREKEQTDKTWS
+24 EKKLKSYS

-48 AFAQHPEALQRFK
+48 AFAQKPQALNRFK
-61 VIADRVSFKLCTS
+61 EITERVSFKLFS
-74 HQILEELRGS
+74 SPQVMKELRGP
-84 LRKQVR
+84 LRRHVL
-90 KVVEVVEV
+90 KVVEVIDI
-98 TKDELDSY
+98 TQKELDSY
-106 IKKAKHVVDR
+106 VNKAKEVVER

-121 DLSLLIVLKKL
+121 DLSLLILLKKMNE
-132 KENRLISSDFQLLQ
+132 KRLISSDFQLLQ

-166 LLELSHD
+166 LLERSYD
-173 NTEDTAFL
+173 NPQDTEFL
-181 EEIRERVL
+181 EELRERVL
-189 YTEIKYSITRRSV
+189 HTEIKYSITRQSV
-202 YDPTTRI
+202 YDPTSRI
-209 KLIESQAFQVVR
+209 KLIENQAFHVVR
-221 ALRGPHIA
+221 SLRGPLIA

-245 NFLQELRRNYV
+245 NFLQELRRNYAN
-256 SYVNRIQEQ
+256 YVNKIQEQ
-265 NYREALEEIG
+265 NYRNAVIEID
-275 EARDELYNHL
+275 EAREELYNHL

-297 RKLIRQIAPDL
+297 RRLIRQITPDL
-308 VLLNYLTALCHLYL
+308 VLLNYLTALCYLYL
-322 GERNDLEK
+322 GERGDLEK
-330 SKQAIEESNRILLN
+330 AKQAIEESNRTLLN
-344 VRPDASHY
+344 VRPTTSIY

-358 THILRITVNL
+358 THILRITINL

-375 ATMYFTIFARK
+375 ATMYFTIFTRK
-386 TQEWGFVHEQATAQ
+386 VQEWDFNNEQATAQ

-428 RFLIDLS
+428 RFLLDLS

-452 QVLLIIQYFG
+452 QVIHIIQYFD
-462 LYEVL
+462 LHQLL

-481 GQQRKEVFEEIAAQ
+481 GCQRNEEFQQITTN
-495 LLQWLKEEKCNTD
+495 LLNWLQEHNLDST
-508 SVEALRTELAET
+508 SVEVLREELVEITEA
-520 EDTPS
+520 PS
-525 EYFTEKSLASD
+525 EYFTEKSLNSD
-536 KLHTDLQDW
+536 KLHPDLQDW

-584 KAKSGE
+584 KAKGGE
-590 QVKLGEGKFRV
+590 QVKLGKGKFRV

-620 DPTGSSRIYVRGGQ
+620 DPTGSSRIYIRGGQ

-645 NGNVY
+645 EDGIY